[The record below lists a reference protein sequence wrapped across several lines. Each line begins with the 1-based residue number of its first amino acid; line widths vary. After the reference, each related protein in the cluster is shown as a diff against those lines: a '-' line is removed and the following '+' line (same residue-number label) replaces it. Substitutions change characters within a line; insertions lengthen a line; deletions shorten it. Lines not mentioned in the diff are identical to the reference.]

1 MEEVELAT
9 NNNRPTLSHQNPAP
23 EMGEPSNSSKK
34 KSVSFLGLFSA
45 ADTIDCVLMFFGSV
59 GACIHG
65 AALPVFF
72 VLFGRMIDS
81 LGHLSKHPHILSSR
95 VSQYSLYLIYL
106 GLVVLAS
113 AWIGVAL
120 WMQTGERQ
128 TARLRLK
135 YLQAVLKKDIGFF
148 DTDAGV
154 TNIIHHI
161 SSDTILVQDAIGD
174 KIGHSLRYLSQFI
187 VGFSI
192 GFTSVWQLSLLTLAV
207 VPLIAF
213 AGGAYTIIMS
223 TLSEKGETAYA
234 EAGKVAEE
242 VISQVRTVYSFV
254 GEDKAIEAYSKSL
267 KKALKLGKKS
277 GLAKGVGVG
286 FTYGLLFCAWALL
299 LWYAGILVR
308 HRDTNGGKAFT
319 TIINVIFSGFALGQA
334 TPNLAGIAKGRA
346 AAANIISMIE
356 TDSKSSKTSDTGL
369 VLPKIVGQIDFSEVC
384 FAYPS
389 RRNLVFNK
397 LSFSISAGKTFAVV
411 GPSGSGKST
420 IISMVQRFYEP
431 TSGRILLDGHDLK
444 SLDLKWLREQMGLV
458 SQEPALFATTIA
470 SNILFGKQDADMDD
484 IIQAAKAANAHC
496 FIQGLPDDYDTQ
508 VGEAGTQL
516 SGGQKQRIAIARA
529 VLRNPRILLLD
540 EATSAL
546 DAESELIVQQALDEI
561 MSHRT
566 TIIVAHRLST
576 IRNVDTIIV
585 LKNGEV
591 VESGTHSDLISKNGE
606 YATLVSLQVSENVK
620 ESSLLSSCG
629 NSNNSSFRGSVSS
642 RNSSFRDLP
651 HQQETKSISTS
662 DLLPSDQ
669 NQLPIKRT
677 HSIWEL
683 LKLNAPEWPYAV
695 LGSVGAVLAGMEAPL
710 FAFGITHILTAF
722 YSPDVS
728 QMKHEVE
735 RMALIFVGVA
745 VVTIPIYLLQHY
757 FYTLMGE
764 RLTTRVRLSMFSA
777 ILSNEVGWFDLD
789 ENNTGLLTSIL
800 AADATLVRSAL
811 AERLSTIVQ
820 NVALTVTAFV
830 IAFMLSWRIASV
842 VVASLP
848 LLIGASITEQLFL
861 KGFGGDYTRAYSRA
875 TAVAREA
882 IANIRTV
889 AAFGAEDEISMQ
901 FASELNQPK
910 KQALVRGHISGF
922 GYALS
927 QFFAYCSYA
936 LGLWYASIL
945 IKHKDSNFGDIM
957 KSFMVL
963 IITALAIA
971 ETLALTPDIVK
982 GSQALGS
989 VFGILKRKT
998 AIDSNNPTSKM
1009 VTHVK
1014 GNIEFRKVCFKYPAR
1029 PDITIFE
1036 DLNLRVSSG
1045 KSLAVVGQ
1053 SGSGKSTVIAL
1064 VMRFYDPTFGTVLID
1079 GYDIKRLNLKSL
1091 RRKIGL
1097 VQQEPALFSTTIYEN
1112 IKYGNEQASEIEVMK
1127 AAKAASAHEFIS
1139 RMPEGYKTQVGEK
1152 GVQLSGGQKQRVA
1165 IARAMLKDPAIL
1177 LLDEATSALDTAS
1190 EKLVQEALNKL
1201 MEGRTTI
1208 LVAHR
1213 LSTIR
1218 DADRIAVLQNGRVI
1232 EIGSHEHLSTKPGSI
1247 YGQLVSLQQENKV
1260 QVLD

>member
-1 MEEVELAT
+1 
-9 NNNRPTLSHQNPAP
+9 
-23 EMGEPSNSSKK
+23 
-34 KSVSFLGLFSA
+34 
-45 ADTIDCVLMFFGSV
+45 
-59 GACIHG
+59 
-65 AALPVFF
+65 
-72 VLFGRMIDS
+72 
-81 LGHLSKHPHILSSR
+81 
-95 VSQYSLYLIYL
+95 
-106 GLVVLAS
+106 
-113 AWIGVAL
+113 
-120 WMQTGERQ
+120 
-128 TARLRLK
+128 
-135 YLQAVLKKDIGFF
+135 
-148 DTDAGV
+148 
-154 TNIIHHI
+154 
-161 SSDTILVQDAIGD
+161 
-174 KIGHSLRYLSQFI
+174 
-187 VGFSI
+187 
-192 GFTSVWQLSLLTLAV
+192 
-207 VPLIAF
+207 
-213 AGGAYTIIMS
+213 MS
-223 TLSEKGETAYA
+223 TLSEKGEAAYA
-234 EAGKVAEE
+234 AAGKVAEE

-254 GEDKAIEAYSKSL
+254 GEDKAVEAYSKSL

-299 LWYAGILVR
+299 LWYAGILVG

-369 VLPKIVGQIDFSEVC
+369 MLPEIAGQIDFSEVC

-458 SQEPALFATTIA
+458 GQEPALFATTIA

-546 DAESELIVQQALDEI
+546 DAESELTVQQALDEI

-606 YATLVSLQVSENVK
+606 YATLVSSQVSEHVK

-651 HQQETKSISTS
+651 HQLETKSISTS
-662 DLLPSDQ
+662 DQ
-669 NQLPIKRT
+669 NLLPIKRT
-677 HSIWEL
+677 PSIWEL

-735 RMALIFVGVA
+735 RMALIFVVVA

-811 AERLSTIVQ
+811 ADRLSTIVQ

-901 FASELNQPK
+901 FSSELNQPK

-1232 EIGSHEHLSTKPGSI
+1232 EIGSHEHLSRKPGSI
-1247 YGQLVSLQQENKV
+1247 YGQLVNLQQENKV